1 MKGRDVL
8 FSAFKAVDLTTLLV
22 GAKAAADARREERE
36 AIFIM
41 VEVLSFLSAAIE
53 GWAVRVD
60 GGRGAPH
67 AHTSRVKIRFNLPL
81 FVPLTDHA

>member
-22 GAKAAADARREERE
+22 GAKAEADARREERA

-41 VEVLSFLSAAIE
+41 VEV
-53 GWAVRVD
+53 
-60 GGRGAPH
+60 
-67 AHTSRVKIRFNLPL
+67 
-81 FVPLTDHA
+81 